1 MRKNAIESFFFI
13 MARSNTKELRRGMFI
28 WRNLQTYEDTK
39 AKRLRRVIE
48 RSERA
53 IKHDILLTWQ
63 RRSRELDEGC
73 RQELLKREYVR
84 NLMMT
89 SLQGNLRV

>member
-13 MARSNTKELRRGMFI
+13 MAKSNNKELRRGMFI